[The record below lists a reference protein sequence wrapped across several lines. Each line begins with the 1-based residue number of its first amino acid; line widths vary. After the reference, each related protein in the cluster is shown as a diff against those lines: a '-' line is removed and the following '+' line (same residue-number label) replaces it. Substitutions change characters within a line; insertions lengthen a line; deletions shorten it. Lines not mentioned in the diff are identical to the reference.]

1 MNTEQHLV
9 DQEVGPQSPTVPT
22 TIWQPPRQQYPLLQ
36 QEAVPSLT
44 LYQVPVPG
52 AVQVQ
57 LPDGRIAWGRPV
69 EHRLDPV
76 PAGPPHDPM
85 PGWAKAIAMVAGSLT
100 TLALGGALALRIA
113 APALGGLVDVL
124 DMLWR
129 VALVLAVIL
138 FGALVVARSLFAKAA
153 RHAGEDTGPGTDSG
167 QTVIFA
173 PQIDT
178 GGNRLIGSSGDVNIQ
193 WGDGNRNKQ

>member
-9 DQEVGPQSPTVPT
+9 DQEVGHHSPTVPT
-22 TIWQPPRQQYPLLQ
+22 AIWQPAPQQYPLVQ
-36 QEAVPSLT
+36 QAAAPSLT

-69 EHRLDPV
+69 EHCLDPL

-85 PGWAKAIAMVAGSLT
+85 PGWAKAIGMVAGSLT
-100 TLALGGALALRIA
+100 ALALGGALALRIA

-124 DMLWR
+124 DMLWK

-138 FGALVVARSLFAKAA
+138 FGAAVVVRCLFAKTAA
-153 RHAGEDTGPGTDSG
+153 YAGGDTGSGTDSG

-178 GGNRLIGSSGDVNIQ
+178 GGNRVIGRGGDVNIQ

>member
-1 MNTEQHLV
+1 MNTEHYVV
-9 DQEVGPQSPTVPT
+9 DQEVGPHSPAVPT
-22 TIWQPPRQQYPLLQ
+22 AIWQPAPQQYPLAQ
-36 QEAVPSLT
+36 QAAPALT

-76 PAGPPHDPM
+76 PAGPQREPM
-85 PGWAKAIAMVAGSLT
+85 PGWAKAIGMVAGSLT
-100 TLALGGALALRIA
+100 ALALGGAIALRIA

-124 DMLWR
+124 DMLWK

-138 FGALVVARSLFAKAA
+138 FGAVAVARSLFSKAA
-153 RHAGEDTGPGTDSG
+153 AHASGDTGSTDNG

-173 PQIDT
+173 PHIDT
-178 GGNRLIGSSGDVNIQ
+178 GGNRLIGRSGDVNIQ
-193 WGDGNRNKQ
+193 VGDHNRNKQ

>member
-1 MNTEQHLV
+1 MNTEQYLV
-9 DQEVGPQSPTVPT
+9 DQEVGPHSPAVPT
-22 TIWQPPRQQYPLLQ
+22 AIWQPAPQQYPLVQ
-36 QEAVPSLT
+36 QAAAPSLT

-85 PGWAKAIAMVAGSLT
+85 PGWAKAIGMVAGSLT
-100 TLALGGALALRIA
+100 ALALGGALALRIA

-124 DMLWR
+124 DMLWK

-138 FGALVVARSLFAKAA
+138 FGAAVVVRSLFAKAA
-153 RHAGEDTGPGTDSG
+153 AHTSGDTGPGTDNG

-178 GGNRLIGSSGDVNIQ
+178 GGNRLIGRSGDVNIQ
-193 WGDGNRNKQ
+193 WGDRNRNKQ

>member
-9 DQEVGPQSPTVPT
+9 DQKVGPRSPTA
-22 TIWQPPRQQYPLLQ
+22 IWQPAPPHQPLVQQAAAPT
-36 QEAVPSLT
+36 LT

-57 LPDGRIAWGRPV
+57 LPDGRIAWGCPV

-76 PAGPPHDPM
+76 PAGPPHEPM
-85 PGWAKAIAMVAGSLT
+85 PSWAKAIGMVAGSLT
-100 TLALGGALALRIA
+100 ALALGSALALRIA
-113 APALGGLVDVL
+113 APALGELVDVL
-124 DMLWR
+124 DMLWK
-129 VALVLAVIL
+129 VALVLAVLL
-138 FGALVVARSLFAKAA
+138 FGAVAVARFLFAKAA
-153 RHAGEDTGPGTDSG
+153 AHADGDTGSGTDNG

-178 GGNRLIGSSGDVNIQ
+178 GGNRFIGRSGDVNFQ
-193 WGDGNRNKQ
+193 WGDRNRNKQ

>member
-1 MNTEQHLV
+1 MSHEIHLQA
-9 DQEVGPQSPTVPT
+9 DQRVGPYAPVRHTTATVM
-22 TIWQPPRQQYPLLQ
+22 QPLPHHTDVQP
-36 QEAVPSLT
+36 AASLT

-76 PAGPPHDPM
+76 PVPKAQGEPM
-85 PGWAKAIAMVAGSLT
+85 PAWAKAMGMVAGSLSA
-100 TLALGGALALRIA
+100 LALGSALALRIA

-124 DMLWR
+124 DMLWKT
-129 VALVLAVIL
+129 ALVLAVIL
-138 FGALVVARSLFAKAA
+138 FGGVAIVRGLVVKATG
-153 RHAGEDTGPGTDSG
+153 HASGTGTSGEAG
-167 QTVIFA
+167 QTVVFA

-178 GGNRLIGSSGDVNIQ
+178 GGNRLIGRAGDVNIQ
-193 WGDGNRNKQ
+193 WGNGNRNKH

>member
-9 DQEVGPQSPTVPT
+9 DQEVGPHSPAVPT
-22 TIWQPPRQQYPLLQ
+22 AIWQPAPQQYPLVQ
-36 QEAVPSLT
+36 QAAAPALT

-76 PAGPPHDPM
+76 PAGPPREPM
-85 PGWAKAIAMVAGSLT
+85 PAWAKAIGMVAGSLT
-100 TLALGGALALRIA
+100 ALALGGAIALRIA
-113 APALGGLVDVL
+113 APALGGLVDLL
-124 DMLWR
+124 DMLWK
-129 VALVLAVIL
+129 VGMTLVVIL
-138 FGALVVARSLFAKAA
+138 FGAAVIARSLFAKAA
-153 RHAGEDTGPGTDSG
+153 GHTGSDHSSTSEPS
-167 QTVIFA
+167 TVVFA

-178 GGNRLIGSSGDVNIQ
+178 GGNRLIGRGGDVNIQ

>member
-9 DQEVGPQSPTVPT
+9 DQDVGPYSPALPT
-22 TIWQPPRQQYPLLQ
+22 AIWQPAPQHHQVVVQQAP
-36 QEAVPSLT
+36 APALT

-52 AVQVQ
+52 SVQVQ

-76 PAGPPHDPM
+76 PVATQREPM
-85 PGWAKAIAMVAGSLT
+85 PSWAKAIGMVAGSIT
-100 TLALGGALALRIA
+100 ALALGGAVALRIA
-113 APALGGLVDVL
+113 APALGGLVDML
-124 DMLWR
+124 DMLWK

-138 FGALVVARSLFAKAA
+138 FGGVAVARSLFAKAA
-153 RHAGEDTGPGTDSG
+153 GHPGSDHGTGSEPS
-167 QTVIFA
+167 TVVFA

-178 GGNRLIGSSGDVNIQ
+178 GGNRLIGRGGDVNIQ

>member
-9 DQEVGPQSPTVPT
+9 DQDVGPYSPAVPT
-22 TIWQPPRQQYPLLQ
+22 AIWQPAPQHHQVVVQQAP
-36 QEAVPSLT
+36 APALT

-52 AVQVQ
+52 SVQVQ

-76 PAGPPHDPM
+76 PVATPREPM
-85 PGWAKAIAMVAGSLT
+85 PSWAKAIGMVAGSIT
-100 TLALGGALALRIA
+100 ALALGGAVALRIA

-124 DMLWR
+124 DMLWK

-138 FGALVVARSLFAKAA
+138 FGGLAVARSLFAKAA
-153 RHAGEDTGPGTDSG
+153 GHTGSDHGTGSEPS
-167 QTVIFA
+167 TVVFA

-178 GGNRLIGSSGDVNIQ
+178 GGNRLIGRGGDVNIQ
-193 WGDGNRNKQ
+193 WGDSNRNKQ

>member
-9 DQEVGPQSPTVPT
+9 DQEVGPYSPAVPT
-22 TIWQPPRQQYPLLQ
+22 AIWQPAPQHHHVVQQAAAP
-36 QEAVPSLT
+36 ALT

-52 AVQVQ
+52 SVQVQ

-76 PAGPPHDPM
+76 PVATQREPM
-85 PGWAKAIAMVAGSLT
+85 PSWAKAIGMVAGSIT
-100 TLALGGALALRIA
+100 ALALGGAVALRIA
-113 APALGGLVDVL
+113 APAMGGLVDVL
-124 DMLWR
+124 DMLWK

-138 FGALVVARSLFAKAA
+138 FGGVAVARSLLAKV
-153 RHAGEDTGPGTDSG
+153 AGHTGSDHGTGSEPS
-167 QTVIFA
+167 TVVFA

-178 GGNRLIGSSGDVNIQ
+178 GGNRLIGRGGDVNIQ

>member
-1 MNTEQHLV
+1 MNTEQYLV
-9 DQEVGPQSPTVPT
+9 DQEVGPHTPAVPT
-22 TIWQPPRQQYPLLQ
+22 AIWQPAPQQYPIVQ
-36 QEAVPSLT
+36 QAAAPALT

-52 AVQVQ
+52 AIQVQ

-69 EHRLDPV
+69 EHSLDPV

-85 PGWAKAIAMVAGSLT
+85 PGWAKAIGMVAGSLT
-100 TLALGGALALRIA
+100 ALALGGAIALRIA

-124 DMLWR
+124 DMLWK

-138 FGALVVARSLFAKAA
+138 FGAAAVVRSLYAKAA
-153 RHAGEDTGPGTDSG
+153 AHVGGDTGSGTDSG

-178 GGNRLIGSSGDVNIQ
+178 GGNRIVGRGGDVNIQ
-193 WGDGNRNKQ
+193 WGDRNRNKQ